1 MNKTNKPAPIGRDV
15 KKVISFHFGMY
26 RYQAEH
32 FDHNEKKEPPKKDEL
47 VIADHPMKRGTKI
60 YRFIDFPEYNRQ
72 VAIEIR
78 FSEFLSEEDIKKGV
92 LEDTLDLLPWDPY
105 DFQEHFLDFEDEN
118 QARFHYMMINAEEKH
133 VDHGYP
139 ECEYPYKR
147 CPICGGELDE
157 SVLEA
162 DTEDVFNSFS
172 GSGPD
177 GGWSRW
183 EEIHRCPH
191 CGKRFFIEE
200 ST

>member
-1 MNKTNKPAPIGRDV
+1 MNKTNKTAQIGRDV
-15 KKVISFHFGMY
+15 KKVISFRFGMY

-32 FDHNEKKEPPKKDEL
+32 FDHDEKKEPPKKDEL
-47 VIADHPMKRGTKI
+47 VIADDPMKRGTKI
-60 YRFIDFPEYNRQ
+60 YRFIDFPEWNRQ
-72 VAIEIR
+72 VAMTIL
-78 FSEFLSEEDIKKGV
+78 FDEFLEEEDIKKGV
-92 LEDTLDLLPWDPY
+92 LDDTLRFQRWDPEEYNQHFLNSRYDLLSLKK
-105 DFQEHFLDFEDEN
+105 E
-118 QARFHYMMINAEEKH
+118 H

-162 DTEDVFNSFS
+162 DAEDVFNSVS

-177 GGWSRW
+177 GEWSRW